1 MIHAICAPGWDPN
14 QKSKFIK
21 LIIAKSNFSK
31 EQNNHV
37 SHVTIL
43 GIFII
48 QFCYKD
54 LKFYF
59 PKIYKFHFPKIYF
72 CLSYPH

>member
-1 MIHAICAPGWDPN
+1 M
-14 QKSKFIK
+14 FIK

-37 SHVTIL
+37 SHIIIL
-43 GIFII
+43 DMFII
-48 QFCYKD
+48 QFYYKD
-54 LKFYF
+54 LKFHF

-72 CLSYPH
+72 CLSYPHKNTGPHVIDWKSYLN